1 MLIAI
6 RPASTASLCPVC
18 GTRSERI
25 HSRYQRRLADL
36 PLVGKPVR
44 LVIDARRFHCDA
56 VLCGRRIFTERFDGD
71 VLAPSS
77 RRTARLDHIV
87 QLISIH
93 GWRKLEQAW
102 SRPSLTASS
111 RTVQP
116 SAPRSRRHGRM
127 ARPKGR
133 SPSSNW

>member
-1 MLIAI
+1 MLVSHKVSTMGHALRSSTLVPRGFVVYNTAIDDGVMLIAI

-44 LVIDARRFHCDA
+44 LVIDARRFHRDA

-87 QLISIH
+87 
-93 GWRKLEQAW
+93 R
-102 SRPSLTASS
+102 
-111 RTVQP
+111 
-116 SAPRSRRHGRM
+116 
-127 ARPKGR
+127 
-133 SPSSNW
+133 

>member
-56 VLCGRRIFTERFDGD
+56 VLCGRRIFTERLTGTF
-71 VLAPSS
+71 S
-77 RRTARLDHIV
+77 RLRRG
-87 QLISIH
+87 QLPGSTTSFIISDLLWVA
-93 GWRKLEQAW
+93 GQ
-102 SRPSLTASS
+102 RPPL
-111 RTVQP
+111 
-116 SAPRSRRHGRM
+116 
-127 ARPKGR
+127 PKG
-133 SPSSNW
+133 SCCP